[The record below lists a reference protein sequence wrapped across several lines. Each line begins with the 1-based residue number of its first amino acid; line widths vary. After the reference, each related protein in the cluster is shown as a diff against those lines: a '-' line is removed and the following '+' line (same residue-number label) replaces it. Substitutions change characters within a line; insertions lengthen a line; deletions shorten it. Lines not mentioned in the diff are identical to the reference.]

1 MTPGAALDAGIVAAV
16 LLLAV
21 LWQVARRPVER
32 RLALRDATRRPGETL
47 LVVVGS
53 LLGTALVTGSFI
65 VGDTLDSSIKASAW
79 TQLGPVDEVVAVQ
92 GLARG
97 EEVARAVAAIDDARV
112 DGVESMVSA
121 PASIATAGAAR
132 AEPDARILELDFQSA
147 RSFGGDPADT
157 GISGATPRPG
167 DTVLTEDLAETL
179 DVSAGDDVVAYLYG
193 TRLSLEV
200 ARVVPQEGLAGFWL
214 GFESSSPNAFV
225 APGTIARAAG
235 ARPPSGAVPPSTLVL
250 VSNRGGVEDGAA
262 LSGAVAGLVEER
274 VGDGL
279 RVEPVKRDLLDAAET
294 AGADFGNLFLNIG
307 MFAMLAGLLLLV
319 NIFVM
324 LSEER
329 KAQLGTLRAVGMR
342 RADLVRVFAIEGA
355 VYSLGAGVLGALAGI
370 GVGWAIVKLAAPIF
384 GGIGDFALD
393 LRFAVEPESIVGGF
407 FIGVVVSLL
416 TIFATSV
423 RISRINI
430 IRAIRDLPE
439 PRREGPRLRTRIV
452 ASAVAAVAV
461 AWFVPSLADR
471 DAWAGALLGPP
482 IAAFALV
489 PLVGRPARRRR
500 VVLAASAGTL
510 LWGVFGN
517 RITGGRFFDAGELG
531 AFVIQGVMLT
541 FAAVVLLSQVQEN
554 LADPIRRVAARNLS
568 LRLGVAYPMA
578 RRFRTA
584 LTLGMYS
591 LVVFTMTFVSVL
603 SNVFGGQVERS
614 TAQEAGGY
622 DVLATASASNPPA
635 PDALAAVGGVES
647 VAALTHGQALFRP
660 RTLPAPEPW
669 PATGIGRDFVAG
681 GPPALDDVHERFDGE
696 RGAWEELLRDP
707 GTMIVPAFFLEGEGG
722 PPSGLVEVGDEV
734 TMIDPVT
741 GTESRREVIAF
752 VNQDFAF
759 SGAYMSRASLRAA
772 LGASAAPARFYL
784 RTTGSE
790 SGAREIATRLQG
802 RFVANGVEADS
813 IRSIVEEN
821 LSSQLQFFRLMQA
834 YLALGLVVGV
844 AGLGVV
850 MVRAVRDRR
859 REIGVLRALGFL
871 PQRVRSAFLLESGF
885 VALEGIVV
893 GSVLALL
900 TSSQLVNNGDFGEG
914 VRFVVPW
921 LQVVGLCAGA
931 LVASLVAVGWPARQA
946 SRIAPAVALRV
957 GD

>member
-1 MTPGAALDAGIVAAV
+1 MTPGAALNAGVVAGV
-16 LLLAV
+16 LLLIVA
-21 LWQVARRPVER
+21 WQVTRRPVER

-47 LVVVGS
+47 LVIAGS

-79 TQLGPVDEVVAVQ
+79 TQLGPVDEVVAVPD
-92 GLARG
+92 LARG
-97 EEVARAVAAIDDARV
+97 AEVARAVEAIDDSRI
-112 DGVESMVSA
+112 DGVETMVSA
-121 PASIATAGAAR
+121 PASVATTGARR
-132 AEPDARILELDFQSA
+132 AEPDARLLELDFTSA
-147 RSFGGDPADT
+147 RSFGGDPSVT
-157 GISGATPRPG
+157 GVSGATPGPG
-167 DTVLTEDLAETL
+167 ETVVTEDLAATL
-179 DVSAGDDVVAYLYG
+179 EVGAGDVVVAYLYG
-193 TRLSLEV
+193 RRVPLEV

-225 APGTIARAAG
+225 APGTIARAAR
-235 ARPPSGAVPPSTLVL
+235 ARPPAGAVPPTTYVL
-250 VSNRGGVEDGAA
+250 VSNRGGVEDGVA
-262 LSGAVAGLVEER
+262 LAGAVVGLVEER

-279 RVEPVKRDLLDAAET
+279 RVEPVKRDLLDAAEE
-294 AGADFGNLFLNIG
+294 AGSEFGNLFLNIG
-307 MFAMLAGLLLLV
+307 MFAMLAGVLLLV

-355 VYSLGAGVLGALAGI
+355 IYSLAAGVLGAVVGI
-370 GVGWAIVKLAAPIF
+370 GVGWAIVTLAAPIF
-384 GGIGDFALD
+384 GGIGDFSLD
-393 LRFAVEPESIVGGF
+393 LRFAVEPASIVGGF
-407 FIGVVVSLL
+407 FIGIVVSLS
-416 TIFATSV
+416 TILATSV
-423 RISRINI
+423 RISRVNI

-439 PRREGPRLRTRIV
+439 PRREGPRRRTKV
-452 ASAVAAVAV
+452 VFAVVAAIAA
-461 AWFVPSLADR
+461 AWFLTSLSDR
-471 DAWAGALLGPP
+471 DAWAAALLGPP

-489 PLVGRPARRRR
+489 PLAGRAERRRR
-500 VVLAASAGTL
+500 AVLAASTGAL
-510 LWGVFGN
+510 LWGIFGN
-517 RITGGRFFDAGELG
+517 RVTGGRFFDAGELG
-531 AFVIQGVMLT
+531 AFVIQGVLLT
-541 FAAVVLLSQVQEN
+541 FAAVVLLSQLQEN

-603 SNVFGGQVERS
+603 SNVFGGQVDNA

-622 DVLATASASNPPA
+622 DVLVTASASNPPA
-635 PDALAAVGGVES
+635 PDALAATEGVES

-660 RTLPAPEPW
+660 RTLPQPVPW

-681 GPPALDDVHERFDGE
+681 GPPALDELPERFDDE
-696 RGAWEELLRDP
+696 RAAWAELLRDP
-707 GTMIVPAFFLEGEGG
+707 DAMIVPAFFLESEGG
-722 PPSGLVEVGDEV
+722 PPSGLVRVGDVV

-741 GTESRREVIAF
+741 GKESRRRVIAF
-752 VNQDFAF
+752 ANQDFAF
-759 SGAYMSRASLRAA
+759 SGAYMSRSSLRDA

-784 RTTGSE
+784 RTGSE
-790 SGAREIATRLQG
+790 ADVHEVATRLQG
-802 RFVANGVEADS
+802 RFVANGVEADA
-813 IRSIVEEN
+813 IRSIVEDN
-821 LSSQLQFFRLMQA
+821 LSSSLQFFRLMQA

-871 PQRVRSAFLLESGF
+871 PRRVRSAFLLESGF
-885 VALEGIVV
+885 VAFEGIVV

-921 LQVVGLCAGA
+921 AQVVRLCAGA

-946 SRIAPAVALRV
+946 SRIAPAVALRI